1 MTVILVSHSME
12 DVAKYVDRII
22 VMNHGQV
29 AFDDVPKKVFE
40 HYEELEQMGLSAPQ
54 VTYIMHEL
62 KAHGLDVP
70 ADVTTIEEAT
80 EAILAAL
87 KKKGE

>member
-1 MTVILVSHSME
+1 MKKISIFLVVLMLFCSFSTIS
-12 DVAKYVDRII
+12 VDAHQ
-22 VMNHGQV
+22 N
-29 AFDDVPKKVFE
+29 ASE
-40 HYEELEQMGLSAPQ
+40 HYEELERIGLSAPQ

-62 KAHGLDVP
+62 KARGLDVP